1 MEKSKMVRI
10 GIRIPYDLNTW
21 LYTEAEKM
29 GMTKNAFIL
38 HVFWGLLKEKEKEKP
53 CL

>member
-10 GIRIPYDLNTW
+10 GLRIPYDLNTW
-21 LYTEAEKM
+21 LYTEAAKM

-38 HVFWGLLKEKEKEKP
+38 HVFWGLLKEKEEKET